1 MSAKTFHLIIASVG
15 ETRYEGPAIS
25 ATFPG
30 SAGESTI
37 LAHHE
42 PLVTTLKK
50 GVITVRREDGTK
62 KYSIEN
68 GILECSNNRA
78 VVLL

>member
-1 MSAKTFHLIIASVG
+1 MSATFQLVVSSVG
-15 ETRYEGPAIS
+15 ETYFDGQAIS

-30 SAGESTI
+30 SAGEMTV

-42 PLVTTLKK
+42 PLVTTLKEGTVIVRTEG
-50 GVITVRREDGTK
+50 GVKEFPVR
-62 KYSIEN
+62 N
-68 GILECSNNRA
+68 GVLECSNNRA